1 MKSLF
6 LLIAFFFSFWKVSE
20 ALDKVVYEKL
30 LDIIYDR
37 SKEGWEYSGSG
48 GYMFRFTL
56 DVAGDKKPETMV
68 RFSIETPPRWFLF
81 SDSDSTTDDNKKYLG
96 ELNLP
101 GIGGINIS
109 NKNQG
114 ISKLFGT
121 YETSYY
127 VGVPYNFEATPFKPF
142 GKYILEE
149 EISEEGIKRHVR
161 VVGKDATDE
170 EYRALSTF
178 TDNPEGVTLLK
189 PKIEYISLRNLL
201 MDKDPEWLEFRFE
214 EWVHVDLYYL
224 RPQDAAKVSEI
235 KMTSD
240 EARIKEL
247 IGNFTPELAIEL
259 LQSRIRAS
267 VNAEAEPDE
276 VDRAE
281 EPSSINT
288 Q

>member
-6 LLIAFFFSFWKVSE
+6 LLIAFFFSFWKISE
-20 ALDKVVYEKL
+20 ALDKVIYEKL
-30 LDIIYDR
+30 LDIIYNR
-37 SKEGWEYSGSG
+37 AKEGWQYSGSG

-68 RFSIETPPRWFLF
+68 RFSIEDAPYWFLF
-81 SDSDSTTDDNKKYLG
+81 SDSATDDNKKYQGVLMFS
-96 ELNLP
+96 

-114 ISKLFGT
+114 ISKLLRT
-121 YETSYY
+121 YRTFYY
-127 VGVPYNFEATPFKPF
+127 AGYPPYYDKAMFKPF
-142 GKYILEE
+142 EKYILEQ

-161 VVGKDATDE
+161 VVGKDATEE
-170 EYRALSTF
+170 EYRALARD
-178 TDNPEGVTLLK
+178 TDNPEGVIYLK
-189 PKIEYISLRNLL
+189 PKFEYISLRNLL
-201 MDKDPEWLEFRFE
+201 MDKDPEWLEFRVE
-214 EWVHVDLYYL
+214 EWVHPDLRYL
-224 RPQDAAKVSEI
+224 HRQDAAKVYEI
-235 KMTSD
+235 RRTSD

-267 VNAEAEPDE
+267 VSAEAKPDE

-281 EPSSINT
+281 EPSAINT